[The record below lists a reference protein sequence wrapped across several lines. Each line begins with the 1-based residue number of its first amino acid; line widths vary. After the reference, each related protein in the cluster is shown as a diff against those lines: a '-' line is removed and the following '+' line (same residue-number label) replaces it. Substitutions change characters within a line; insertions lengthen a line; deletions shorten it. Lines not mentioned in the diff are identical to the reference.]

1 MVKQGSVGIDA
12 MQNEGKI
19 SIIYSFRQVILVKFI
34 ELLGYNIYWYLL
46 VSGLSIAAKG
56 GLEVYVADSNES
68 LLFRMIRNES
78 ELKRSLDDDNEDDDS
93 NSFLPEMTHQI
104 YGDK

>member
-1 MVKQGSVGIDA
+1 MHPKTTIFIFEAFPHIEVL
-12 MQNEGKI
+12 ECKI
-19 SIIYSFRQVILVKFI
+19 
-34 ELLGYNIYWYLL
+34 YLWNL

-56 GLEVYVADSNES
+56 GLEVYVADSNEA
-68 LLFRMIRNES
+68 LLFRMIRNEA

>member
-1 MVKQGSVGIDA
+1 M
-12 MQNEGKI
+12 
-19 SIIYSFRQVILVKFI
+19 
-34 ELLGYNIYWYLL
+34 

-78 ELKRSLDDDNEDDDS
+78 ELKSTLTAVVYDERSKEPSIS
-93 NSFLPEMTHQI
+93 NP
-104 YGDK
+104 